1 MIIIILIIL
10 IIIIIIIIVIMIMII
25 LTHSKYF
32 TVFDWMQGPRLILE
46 RQMALTKYGRCGRL
60 GSEVDR

>member
-10 IIIIIIIIVIMIMII
+10 IIIIIIIVIMIMII

-32 TVFDWMQGPRLILE
+32 TVFDWMQGRRLILE
-46 RQMALTKYGRCGRL
+46 KQMALTKYGRRGRL
-60 GSEVDR
+60 GNEVDR

>member
-1 MIIIILIIL
+1 
-10 IIIIIIIIVIMIMII
+10 MIMII